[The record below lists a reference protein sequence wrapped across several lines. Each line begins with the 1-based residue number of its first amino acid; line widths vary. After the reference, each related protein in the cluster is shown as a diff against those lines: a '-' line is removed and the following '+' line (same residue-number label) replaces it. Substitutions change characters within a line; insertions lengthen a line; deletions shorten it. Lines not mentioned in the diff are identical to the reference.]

1 MRQIYMVG
9 MSHKVAEIAVREKFY
24 ISMDVKTEAL
34 QHSAFDELLILA
46 TCNRTEVY
54 VASDRALETADLVR
68 YVCDLVHQDYDSY
81 SKYFYTKEGEDV
93 ARHVMNV
100 CAGLD
105 SVAMGEDQILH
116 QIGRAYDTAHQ
127 LGATGNSL
135 NKLFQS
141 AIHTTKRI
149 KTETNLSKLSCN
161 IPFLAMKQVMK
172 TFDDLENRTVYIVGL
187 GEMGTLMLKYVQE
200 NTTKIF
206 ASSRTFANAEKYAD
220 VLTPVPF
227 ENRYEVVGKS
237 DVVVLC
243 SACQEPILT
252 RVEFETAIQSK
263 ASPQNVIAS
272 AARQSN
278 SDNGL
283 ALDAPHTQE
292 INEFPSQNVIAS
304 VARQSNEA
312 LPQKSTHLI
321 IDLGSPRNAEA
332 SVGEIPGV
340 EYVCVDDLEKIVS
353 ENRRL
358 RMIELSAAQ
367 KILQEGIEEFLQWYR
382 MDDIAK
388 DIHSHAEKLVQ
399 TATED
404 AEKLVRS
411 LPDLNEDTKDKIR
424 MMYVRFA
431 KKVANYYLYKVKEE
445 NEPSDVQVFLKCLQP
460 ERHCEAVARK
470 NPESKDSFPERHCEG
485 SVAAKSE
492 SNPERH
498 CEGSVAAKS
507 ESNPERHC
515 EASGRGNLKENSSDG
530 I

>member
-149 KTETNLSKLSCN
+149 KTETNLNKLSCN

-252 RVEFETAIQSK
+252 REEFESAIQFK
-263 ASPQNVIAS
+263 TN
-272 AARQSN
+272 
-278 SDNGL
+278 DNGL

-292 INEFPSQNVIAS
+292 IKAT
-304 VARQSNEA
+304 R
-312 LPQKSTHLI
+312 LI

-332 SVGEIPGV
+332 SIGEIPGV

-367 KILQEGIEEFLQWYR
+367 RILQEGIEEFLQWYR

-411 LPDLNEDTKDKIR
+411 LPDLNEDAKDKIR

-460 ERHCEAVARK
+460 ERHCEA
-470 NPESKDSFPERHCEG
+470 
-485 SVAAKSE
+485 
-492 SNPERH
+492 
-498 CEGSVAAKS
+498 
-507 ESNPERHC
+507 
-515 EASGRGNLKENSSDG
+515 SGRGNLKENSSDG

>member
-54 VASDRALETADLVR
+54 VASDRALKTADLVR

-252 RVEFETAIQSK
+252 RAEFESAIQFK
-263 ASPQNVIAS
+263 TN
-272 AARQSN
+272 
-278 SDNGL
+278 DNGL
-283 ALDAPHTQE
+283 ALDAPPAQE
-292 INEFPSQNVIAS
+292 IKAT
-304 VARQSNEA
+304 R
-312 LPQKSTHLI
+312 LI

-332 SVGEIPGV
+332 SIGEIPGV

-358 RMIELSAAQ
+358 RMIELTAAQ

-411 LPDLNEDTKDKIR
+411 LPDLNEDAKDKIR

-460 ERHCEAVARK
+460 ERHCEA
-470 NPESKDSFPERHCEG
+470 
-485 SVAAKSE
+485 
-492 SNPERH
+492 
-498 CEGSVAAKS
+498 
-507 ESNPERHC
+507 
-515 EASGRGNLKENSSDG
+515 SGRGNLKENSSDG